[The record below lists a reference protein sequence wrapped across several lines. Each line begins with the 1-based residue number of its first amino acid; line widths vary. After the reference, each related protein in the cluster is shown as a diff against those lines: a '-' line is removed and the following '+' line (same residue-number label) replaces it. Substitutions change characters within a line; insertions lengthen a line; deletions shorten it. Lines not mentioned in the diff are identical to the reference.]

1 MTTKRRRTTTGRSS
15 PRRRTTTRR
24 TTTRRTS
31 TPPRSTTRRRTS
43 TASTLGT
50 AVGAALAG
58 VITALIGRLPWWVWV
73 LLIVGGLVIGLVWA
87 ARRAQPENSTAS
99 GAANSAEVSTVDGT
113 DGDPVASG

>member
-15 PRRRTTTRR
+15 PRRRTTPRR

-31 TPPRSTTRRRTS
+31 TTPRSTTRRRTS